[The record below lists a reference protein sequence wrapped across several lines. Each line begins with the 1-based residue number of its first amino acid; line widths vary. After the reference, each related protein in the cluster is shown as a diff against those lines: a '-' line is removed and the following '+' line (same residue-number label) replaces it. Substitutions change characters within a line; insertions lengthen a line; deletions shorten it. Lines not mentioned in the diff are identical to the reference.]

1 MSLEIG
7 KNGPAMGD
15 DDQGGGLGGRLSIPM
30 AGVPVPEDD
39 EDGFAR
45 LSGLELD
52 DELDALDALDAL
64 DPDAGLDDVV
74 DSIATSNPP
83 PRMPPVSVRPLPP
96 RAPLPVKRP
105 GSASSVSSASS
116 ASSAPSAP
124 RERVSNEPPVAFP
137 PPSSEPPPGRGS
149 GIDFEK
155 VLATASMSP
164 PPKPDAPTLDL
175 AMAPPAPSMPV
186 APRSGGAARTVG
198 LVVLAAAA
206 AFAVAWFLRAPEP
219 EPTLSLGPIAGAPTS
234 ATTNTEPS
242 GASGAIEA
250 PERAATEPSAIE
262 ASEGSENEPAGNDE
276 PDAIPTDDSSSSEAE
291 TTRADATDT
300 TRTDGTDTTRSDTT
314 RTDGTD
320 TTRTDGTDT
329 TRADTTRSDTT
340 RSDTTR
346 SDTTRADG
354 TDTTRADTTRADT
367 TRADTTRAVTTR
379 ADTTRADTTRS
390 DTTRATPELVRVE
403 PPPPVAPPPP
413 SADLPEEPTRDE
425 VQAALSAIRPAV
437 QSCVQPG
444 AQVRVRI
451 TIANSGRVTTA
462 VVEDDYWSRQPHG
475 GCIAR
480 AVRTASF
487 PRFARD
493 RFVVVFPFQF

>member
-1 MSLEIG
+1 
-7 KNGPAMGD
+7 MGD
-15 DDQGGGLGGRLSIPM
+15 DDEGGGLGGRLSIPM

-52 DELDALDALDAL
+52 EELDALDALDAF
-64 DPDAGLDDVV
+64 DDAHA
-74 DSIATSNPP
+74 SASNPP
-83 PRMPPVSVRPLPP
+83 PRLPPVSVRPPPP

-105 GSASSVSSASS
+105 ETAS
-116 ASSAPSAP
+116 SAP
-124 RERVSNEPPVAFP
+124 RERISNEPPVAFP
-137 PPSSEPPPGRGS
+137 PPASEPPPGRGS

-164 PPKPDAPTLDL
+164 PPKPEAPTLDL
-175 AMAPPAPSMPV
+175 AMAPPAPSVPV
-186 APRSGGAARTVG
+186 APRSSGAARTVG

-206 AFAVAWFLRAPEP
+206 AFAIAWFLRAPEP
-219 EPTLSLGPIAGAPTS
+219 APTLALGPVAGAPTS
-234 ATTNTEPS
+234 AGATPTNPEVSGVVGATEP
-242 GASGAIEA
+242 
-250 PERAATEPSAIE
+250 AATEPSAIE
-262 ASEGSENEPAGNDE
+262 ATEPDGAGTTEGDEPSADDE
-276 PDAIPTDDSSSSEAE
+276 PDAIPTEDSPSSADEA
-291 TTRADATDT
+291 RA
-300 TRTDGTDTTRSDTT
+300 DGTDTTRSDGTA
-314 RTDGTD
+314 DGT
-320 TTRTDGTDT
+320 
-329 TRADTTRSDTT
+329 DTTRSDTT

-346 SDTTRADG
+346 SDTTR
-354 TDTTRADTTRADT
+354 
-367 TRADTTRAVTTR
+367 
-379 ADTTRADTTRS
+379 S
-390 DTTRATPELVRVE
+390 DTELVRVE

-413 SADLPEEPTRDE
+413 PTDLPEEPTREE
-425 VQAALSAIRPAV
+425 VQAALNAIRPAV

>member
-1 MSLEIG
+1 
-7 KNGPAMGD
+7 MGD

-52 DELDALDALDAL
+52 EEVDALDADAAF
-64 DPDAGLDDVV
+64 DDAAEAV
-74 DSIATSNPP
+74 SASNPP
-83 PRMPPVSVRPLPP
+83 PRLPPVSVRPLPP

-105 GSASSVSSASS
+105 GSVS
-116 ASSAPSAP
+116 SAP
-124 RERVSNEPPVAFP
+124 RERISNAPPVAFP
-137 PPSSEPPPGRGS
+137 PPPSEPPPGRGS

-164 PPKPDAPTLDL
+164 PPQPEAPTLDL

-219 EPTLSLGPIAGAPTS
+219 EPTLALGPIAGAPPS
-234 ATTNTEPS
+234 AEPSVEASDTTETNAAASGVVGATEP
-242 GASGAIEA
+242 
-250 PERAATEPSAIE
+250 AATEPSAIE
-262 ASEGSENEPAGNDE
+262 ATDPGVGETSPNEPSSNE
-276 PDAIPTDDSSSSEAE
+276 PSGTADS
-291 TTRADATDT
+291 
-300 TRTDGTDTTRSDTT
+300 TRTDSDATRSD
-314 RTDGTD
+314 GA
-320 TTRTDGTDT
+320 DT

-346 SDTTRADG
+346 SDTTRSD
-354 TDTTRADTTRADT
+354 TTRSDTTRSDTTRSDTTRADTTRADT
-367 TRADTTRAVTTR
+367 TRADTTRS
-379 ADTTRADTTRS
+379 DTTRS
-390 DTTRATPELVRVE
+390 DTTRELVRVE

-413 SADLPEEPTRDE
+413 PADLPEEPTRDE
-425 VQAALSAIRPAV
+425 VQAALTAIRPAV

>member
-1 MSLEIG
+1 
-7 KNGPAMGD
+7 MGD
-15 DDQGGGLGGRLSIPM
+15 DDEGGGLGGRLSIPM

-52 DELDALDALDAL
+52 EEVDALDADAAF
-64 DPDAGLDDVV
+64 DDAAEAV
-74 DSIATSNPP
+74 SASNPP
-83 PRMPPVSVRPLPP
+83 PRLPPVSVRPLPP

-105 GSASSVSSASS
+105 GSVS
-116 ASSAPSAP
+116 SAP
-124 RERVSNEPPVAFP
+124 RERISNEPPVAFP
-137 PPSSEPPPGRGS
+137 PPPSEPPPGRGS

-164 PPKPDAPTLDL
+164 PPKPEAPTLDL

-206 AFAVAWFLRAPEP
+206 AFAIAWFLRAPEP
-219 EPTLSLGPIAGAPTS
+219 EPTLALGPIAGAPTS
-234 ATTNTEPS
+234 AVPSVEATVETSDATETNAAASGVVGATEP
-242 GASGAIEA
+242 
-250 PERAATEPSAIE
+250 AATEPSTIE
-262 ASEGSENEPAGNDE
+262 ATEPSVGETSPNGPDRNEPSANE
-276 PDAIPTDDSSSSEAE
+276 PSGTADSTRTDS
-291 TTRADATDT
+291 DT
-300 TRTDGTDTTRSDTT
+300 TRSDGADTTRSDGADTTRSDGADTTRSDTARADTTRSDTT
-314 RTDGTD
+314 RS
-320 TTRTDGTDT
+320 DT

-346 SDTTRADG
+346 SDTTRS
-354 TDTTRADTTRADT
+354 
-367 TRADTTRAVTTR
+367 
-379 ADTTRADTTRS
+379 DTTRS
-390 DTTRATPELVRVE
+390 DTTRELVRVE

-413 SADLPEEPTRDE
+413 PADLPEEPTRDE

>member
-1 MSLEIG
+1 
-7 KNGPAMGD
+7 MGD
-15 DDQGGGLGGRLSIPM
+15 DDEGGGLGGRLSIPM

-52 DELDALDALDAL
+52 EEVDALDADAAF
-64 DPDAGLDDVV
+64 DDAAEAV
-74 DSIATSNPP
+74 SASNPP
-83 PRMPPVSVRPLPP
+83 PRLPPVSVRPLPP

-105 GSASSVSSASS
+105 GSVS
-116 ASSAPSAP
+116 SAP
-124 RERVSNEPPVAFP
+124 RERISNEPPVAFP
-137 PPSSEPPPGRGS
+137 PPPSEPPPGRGS

-164 PPKPDAPTLDL
+164 PPKPEAPTLDL

-206 AFAVAWFLRAPEP
+206 AFAIAWFLRAPEP
-219 EPTLSLGPIAGAPTS
+219 EPTLALGPIAGAPTS
-234 ATTNTEPS
+234 AVPSVEETVETSDATETNAAASGVVGATEP
-242 GASGAIEA
+242 
-250 PERAATEPSAIE
+250 AATEPSTIE
-262 ASEGSENEPAGNDE
+262 ATEPSVGETSPNGPDRNEPSANE
-276 PDAIPTDDSSSSEAE
+276 PSGTADSTRTDS
-291 TTRADATDT
+291 DT
-300 TRTDGTDTTRSDTT
+300 TRSDGADTTRSDGADTTRSDGADTTRSDTARADTTRSDTT
-314 RTDGTD
+314 RS
-320 TTRTDGTDT
+320 DT

-346 SDTTRADG
+346 SDTTRS
-354 TDTTRADTTRADT
+354 
-367 TRADTTRAVTTR
+367 
-379 ADTTRADTTRS
+379 DTTRS
-390 DTTRATPELVRVE
+390 DTTRELVRVE

-413 SADLPEEPTRDE
+413 PADLPEEPTRDE

>member
-1 MSLEIG
+1 
-7 KNGPAMGD
+7 MGD

-52 DELDALDALDAL
+52 DELDALDALDA
-64 DPDAGLDDVV
+64 DAGLDDVV
-74 DSIATSNPP
+74 ESVAARSNPP
-83 PRMPPVSVRPLPP
+83 PRLPPVSVRPLPP

-105 GSASSVSSASS
+105 GSASS

-124 RERVSNEPPVAFP
+124 RERISNAPPVAFP
-137 PPSSEPPPGRGS
+137 PPPSEPPPGRGS

-164 PPKPDAPTLDL
+164 PPKPEAPTLDL

-219 EPTLSLGPIAGAPTS
+219 EPTLALGPIAGAPTS
-234 ATTNTEPS
+234 AGATTNGEP
-242 GASGAIEA
+242 SGAIEA
-250 PERAATEPSAIE
+250 PEPAATEPSAIE
-262 ASEGSENEPAGNDE
+262 ASEGNENEPAGNDE
-276 PDAIPTDDSSSSEAE
+276 PDAIPTDDPADSEAE

-314 RTDGTD
+314 RSDGT
-320 TTRTDGTDT
+320 
-329 TRADTTRSDTT
+329 
-340 RSDTTR
+340 DTTR
-346 SDTTRADG
+346 SDTTRADTTR
-354 TDTTRADTTRADT
+354 TDTTRADTTRTD
-367 TRADTTRAVTTR
+367 TTR

-390 DTTRATPELVRVE
+390 DTTRADTTRTDTTRTDTTPELVRVE

-413 SADLPEEPTRDE
+413 PADLPEEPTRDE

-437 QSCVQPG
+437 QSCVTPG

>member
-7 KNGPAMGD
+7 NTSPAMGD

-52 DELDALDALDAL
+52 EELDALEAASVEEVS
-64 DPDAGLDDVV
+64 A
-74 DSIATSNPP
+74 SNPP
-83 PRMPPVSVRPLPP
+83 PRLPPVSVRPLPP
-96 RAPLPVKRP
+96 RAPLPAKRP
-105 GSASSVSSASS
+105 GTASS
-116 ASSAPSAP
+116 AS
-124 RERVSNEPPVAFP
+124 RERISNAPPVAFP
-137 PPSSEPPPGRGS
+137 PPPSEPPPGRGS

-164 PPKPDAPTLDL
+164 PPKPEAPTLDL

-186 APRSGGAARTVG
+186 APRSGGALRTVG
-198 LVVLAAAA
+198 LVALAAAA

-219 EPTLSLGPIAGAPTS
+219 EPTLALGPIAGAPAS
-234 ATTNTEPS
+234 VGATPTNAEVSGVVGAAEP
-242 GASGAIEA
+242 
-250 PERAATEPSAIE
+250 AATEPSAIE
-262 ASEGSENEPAGNDE
+262 GTEPDEASATEPTANEPRTDE
-276 PDAIPTDDSSSSEAE
+276 PAALPIDEAAGSAGE
-291 TTRADATDT
+291 TTRVDVT
-300 TRTDGTDTTRSDTT
+300 
-314 RTDGTD
+314 
-320 TTRTDGTDT
+320 
-329 TRADTTRSDTT
+329 DTTRSDTT

-346 SDTTRADG
+346 SDTTR
-354 TDTTRADTTRADT
+354 
-367 TRADTTRAVTTR
+367 
-379 ADTTRADTTRS
+379 S
-390 DTTRATPELVRVE
+390 DTTRMDTAAELVRVE

-413 SADLPEEPTRDE
+413 ADLPEEPTRDE

-437 QSCVQPG
+437 QSCVTPG